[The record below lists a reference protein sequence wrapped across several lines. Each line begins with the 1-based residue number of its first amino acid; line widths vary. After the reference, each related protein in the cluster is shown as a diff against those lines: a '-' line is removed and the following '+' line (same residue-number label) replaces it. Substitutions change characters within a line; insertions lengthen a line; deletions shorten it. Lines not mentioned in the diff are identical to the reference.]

1 MSVVTV
7 LAVGTGAAGSARQ
20 FGDGALAAAQAR
32 YGRVLNARRHQA
44 GALERLFAAAG
55 VDYPAPLLIRAYKE
69 EGDFELWGLAATGSR
84 YVRIAKW
91 PFNGYSGDLGPKR
104 RRWDRQIPEGFYR
117 VRTFNGASRYHLS
130 LEIDYPNA
138 SDRASS
144 TARHLGNNI
153 FIHGRDVS
161 IGCIPLG
168 DRVIEQVYIAVLDSR
183 CSGFEVPVH
192 IAPCRFGSPGCERR
206 LREFAR
212 RKPRLDAFWTN
223 LRRGFELFDATG
235 VPPLVS
241 VGENG
246 RYQFAPPESSHDA
259 SSAQSGSAQSE
270 SSHLESATSAGGGR

>member
-1 MSVVTV
+1 MAVRGIWWLGMGVVMV
-7 LAVGTGAAGSARQ
+7 LAVGTGTAGSARQ
-20 FGDGALAAAQAR
+20 FGEGPLAASQAR
-32 YGRVLNARRHQA
+32 YGRVQDARRHQA
-44 GALERLFAAAG
+44 AALDRMFAAAG
-55 VDYPAPLLIRAYKE
+55 VSYPAPLLVRAYKE
-69 EGDFELWGLAATGSR
+69 EGEFELWGLAAAESR

-130 LEIDYPNA
+130 LEIDYPNE
-138 SDRASS
+138 SDRALS

-168 DRVIEQVYIAVLDSR
+168 DRVIEQVYVAVLDSR
-183 CSGFEVPVH
+183 CAGFDVPVH
-192 IAPCRFGSPGCERR
+192 IAPCRFGSPGCERLLGR
-206 LREFAR
+206 FAR
-212 RKPRLDAFWTN
+212 GKTRLEAFWTN

-241 VGENG
+241 VGDRG
-246 RYQFAPPESSHDA
+246 QYQFAPPELSHEV
-259 SSAQSGSAQSE
+259 SGVQPE
-270 SSHLESATSAGGGR
+270 IATSAGGSR

>member
-1 MSVVTV
+1 MAVRGRWWLGAIGVAA
-7 LAVGTGAAGSARQ
+7 LAVTGGAAGSARQ
-20 FGDGALAAAQAR
+20 FGEGSLASAQAR
-32 YGRVLNARRHQA
+32 YGRVQDARRHQA
-44 GALERLFAAAG
+44 AALDRMFAATG
-55 VDYPAPLLIRAYKE
+55 VSYPAPLMIRAYKE
-69 EGDFELWGLAATGSR
+69 EGEFELWGLAAAESR

-117 VRTFNGASRYHLS
+117 IRAFNGASRYHLS
-130 LEIDYPNA
+130 LEIDYPNP
-138 SDRASS
+138 SDRALS

-168 DRVIEQVYIAVLDSR
+168 DRVIEQVYVAVLDSR
-183 CSGFEVPVH
+183 CAGYEVPVH

-212 RKPRLDAFWTN
+212 GKPRLEVFWTN

-241 VGENG
+241 VSEQGQ
-246 RYQFAPPESSHDA
+246 YQFAPPELSCNA
-259 SSAQSGSAQSE
+259 SGVQPE
-270 SSHLESATSAGGGR
+270 IATCAGGGR